1 MSGTMDQL
9 VGCTSTG
16 PNVCNVT
23 LSADTNVSLGF
34 TRANVAFVTEST
46 WPSNLGS
53 VTAYDTVCRNIAR
66 DAGLFED
73 PADGGVWV
81 AWLSQSDGGVLTR
94 LRFADGGLPRGW
106 IRPDGRVVASGDIV
120 SAQLRAPLLMTER
133 QRLLDGGVVMTGTQ
147 GDGGAS
153 GFDCMGWSVATGS
166 RPTLGVPSRTD
177 EGWTSGVTGFP
188 TCGPSRL
195 YCLEGNLR
203 RSLVVPRRPT
213 NSRLAFLSIASVA
226 GTVSPAATDTICVD
240 EARDA
245 GLLSQNFISL
255 RSLTDAGTAAQR
267 LSLDGGTWH
276 RTDGMRAVL
285 DPQAAFAGTQPL
297 LAPIDRN
304 ARAAAVPG
312 NQHTWTGAPFPAS
325 NAGPSCN
332 GWGGAGAE
340 GSGRVGGASDAFGW
354 WTIAS
359 GLTND
364 VCADLNRFYCFEP

>member
-1 MSGTMDQL
+1 M
-9 VGCTSTG
+9 
-16 PNVCNVT
+16 
-23 LSADTNVSLGF
+23 
-34 TRANVAFVTEST
+34 
-46 WPSNLGS
+46 
-53 VTAYDTVCRNIAR
+53 
-66 DAGLFED
+66 
-73 PADGGVWV
+73 
-81 AWLSQSDGGVLTR
+81 
-94 LRFADGGLPRGW
+94 
-106 IRPDGRVVASGDIV
+106 
-120 SAQLRAPLLMTER
+120 
-133 QRLLDGGVVMTGTQ
+133 
-147 GDGGAS
+147 
-153 GFDCMGWSVATGS
+153 
-166 RPTLGVPSRTD
+166 
-177 EGWTSGVTGFP
+177 
-188 TCGPSRL
+188 
-195 YCLEGNLR
+195 
-203 RSLVVPRRPT
+203 VPRRPT